1 MRLPAFSCF
10 AGIVMAISGGT
21 AHAEGIYAGLSLGG
35 GTESEE
41 IDDSGSRLEL
51 KPGFASS
58 GHVGADLGSVLLEV
72 DIAYRLNSIE
82 SVGGV
87 PAGGSMWSS
96 ALMGNVYYQYEFE
109 HDDQAGYAIY
119 AGVGMGAARVAM
131 DSTTLLVDDIDTTM
145 AYQLI
150 IGVNNPLTETWSM
163 YGELRGFLAFPEFED
178 NTGASFKQRYSVG
191 SGMVGL
197 RYHF

>member
-1 MRLPAFSCF
+1 MRSPAFSCF
-10 AGIVMAISGGT
+10 AWIILAIGGGT
-21 AHAEGIYAGLSLGG
+21 AHAEGMYAGLSLGG
-35 GTESEE
+35 GTETDE
-41 IDDSGSRLEL
+41 INDSGTGLEL

-82 SVGGV
+82 SASGV
-87 PAGGSMWSS
+87 PASGSTWSS
-96 ALMGNVYYQYEFE
+96 ALMGNVYYQHEFE
-109 HDDQAGYAIY
+109 AEGQAGFAYY
-119 AGVGMGAARVAM
+119 VGFGLGAARIAM

-150 IGVNNPLTETWSM
+150 IGVNNPLTETWSV

-191 SGMVGL
+191 SGIVGL